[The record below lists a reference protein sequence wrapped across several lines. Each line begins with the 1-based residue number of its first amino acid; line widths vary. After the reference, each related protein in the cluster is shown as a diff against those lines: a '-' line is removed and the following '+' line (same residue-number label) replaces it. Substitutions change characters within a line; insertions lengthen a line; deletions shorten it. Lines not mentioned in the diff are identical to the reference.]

1 MGRGSGKW
9 GAKNPAVSQLP
20 RPGDVFPLA
29 DHRHS
34 DILLTR
40 SMKAARYSWIAFLIF
55 AAARAEEGP
64 RPEETPAPKE
74 EKAPE
79 KQDGKPKGSR
89 GDGKEGMRR
98 MMEIWKK
105 ADTDG
110 DGFISTA
117 EFAAMERPGRLPE
130 EKRQE
135 IFKRFDKNSDGRI
148 GMDEIPR
155 QRPGGMPPLE
165 KADANKDGRIDFE
178 EFKTLGFVARMPED
192 RQKGMFARMDTDGD
206 GALTPKDRPKHDGRR
221 DGRDGKGGRRPNL
234 PDMVKEH
241 DKDGNGSLSFEEF
254 RQIPW
259 IAKAG
264 EDEQEDRFEALD
276 KNKDLKLDASDEPPP
291 GEKGERTKEEKKPK
305 KDLPDV

>member
-1 MGRGSGKW
+1 
-9 GAKNPAVSQLP
+9 
-20 RPGDVFPLA
+20 
-29 DHRHS
+29 
-34 DILLTR
+34 
-40 SMKAARYSWIAFLIF
+40 MKAARYSWIALLTL
-55 AAARAEEGP
+55 AAARAGEGP
-64 RPEETPAPKE
+64 PPEDKPAPKE
-74 EKAPE
+74 ERAPE
-79 KQDGKPKGSR
+79 RQEGKPKGPR

-130 EKRQE
+130 EKRVE

-148 GMDEIPR
+148 GMDEIPK

-206 GALTPKDRPKHDGRR
+206 GALTPKDRPKHDGRH
-221 DGRDGKGGRRPNL
+221 DGREGRGGRRPNL

-241 DKDGNGSLSFEEF
+241 DKDGNGSLSFDEF

-259 IAKAG
+259 IAKGG

-276 KNKDLKLDASDEPPP
+276 RNKDLKLDASDEPPP
-291 GEKGERTKEEKKPK
+291 GERPEKRMPEKGQ
-305 KDLPDV
+305 PDA

>member
-1 MGRGSGKW
+1 MGRRTGEW

-20 RPGDVFPLA
+20 RLRRVFPLA
-29 DHRHS
+29 DRRHS
-34 DILLTR
+34 DTFLTR
-40 SMKAARYSWIAFLIF
+40 SMKAARYSWIAFLAL
-55 AAARAEEGP
+55 AAAAAEEPP
-64 RPEETPAPKE
+64 RADEPAIAKGEES
-74 EKAPE
+74 PE
-79 KQDGKPKGSR
+79 KQDGRKGRR

-110 DGFISTA
+110 DGFISIT

-130 EKRQE
+130 EKRAE

-148 GMDEIPR
+148 GMDEIPKM
-155 QRPGGMPPLE
+155 RPGGMPPLE
-165 KADANKDGRIDFE
+165 KADTNKDGKIDFE
-178 EFKTLGFVARMPED
+178 EFKMLGFVARMPEE
-192 RQKGMFARMDTDGD
+192 RQQKMFKRMDADGD
-206 GALTPKDRPKHDGRR
+206 GFLTPKDRPRH

-234 PDMVKEH
+234 ADLVKDH

-276 KNKDLKLDASDEPPP
+276 KNKDLKLDAADEPPP
-291 GEKGERTKEEKKPK
+291 GEKTEEAEKQQKRKAPK
-305 KDLPDV
+305 GRPDA